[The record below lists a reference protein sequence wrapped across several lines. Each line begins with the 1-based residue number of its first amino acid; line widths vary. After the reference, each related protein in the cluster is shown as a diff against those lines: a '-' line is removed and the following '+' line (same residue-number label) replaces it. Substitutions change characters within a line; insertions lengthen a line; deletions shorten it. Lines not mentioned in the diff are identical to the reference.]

1 MVELIKVDGLRLS
14 SAKLEWRAQQWSEW
28 SERASAWAVGVS
40 AGSPVAFYGR
50 RDPAIKEWWGQ

>member
-28 SERASAWAVGVS
+28 SGRASVWAVGVS

-50 RDPAIKEWWGQ
+50 RENPP